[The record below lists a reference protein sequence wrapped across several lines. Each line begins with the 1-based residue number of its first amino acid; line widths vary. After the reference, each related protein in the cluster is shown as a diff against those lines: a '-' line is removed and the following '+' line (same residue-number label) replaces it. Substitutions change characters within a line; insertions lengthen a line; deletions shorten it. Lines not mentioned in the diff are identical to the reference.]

1 MFMTIRYTEL
11 LCCLPCDVV
20 FNLSKLLAAIF
31 TLIQGVLWTPS
42 KMIARLGKEIDNPE
56 SVYYWAYKVSPPTNV

>member
-11 LCCLPCDVV
+11 LYCLPCDVV

-56 SVYYWAYKVSPPTNV
+56 SV